1 MAGAAEGRVRLEW
14 PAPGVALLVLD
25 RPAAL
30 NALSKRMFSELAAH
44 FRALRAREDVAAAI
58 LTGAGDRAFSAGVDL
73 KAAAAVFRSAEGD
86 ASAELDVVAQMER
99 CPFPII
105 GAVNGLAITVGFELA
120 LACDV
125 LLCSA
130 AAFFQDTHCRYG
142 IMPSWG
148 LSQKLPRL
156 LGPQRAK
163 YLSLGCVRINARDAF
178 QWGLVSQVCT
188 DRAALDRAALEVATR
203 IKDNHQG
210 VVRGYKKVGR
220 RRWSER
226 RWWLSDWTDRLAGD
240 ERRPGPAAGGGAG
253 AGADAGVRVLQRLD
267 GRGLCGHREEVFG
280 PRQDEGREAPRQ
292 AVIRAADVFFTRSF
306 YFDVYAMPGWSPAR
320 RASPDSESPPDRGEG
335 TAQAPA

>member
-30 NALSKRMFSELAAH
+30 NALSKLMFAQLAAH

-105 GAVNGLAITVGFELA
+105 GAVNGLAITAGFELA

-142 IMPSWG
+142 IVSSMLLAASSQIREKAFSGARSETDTASDRTRCRRGASRRSCPGCWGPS
-148 LSQKLPRL
+148 
-156 LGPQRAK
+156 GPD
-163 YLSLGCVRINARDAF
+163 I
-178 QWGLVSQVCT
+178 
-188 DRAALDRAALEVATR
+188 
-203 IKDNHQG
+203 
-210 VVRGYKKVGR
+210 
-220 RRWSER
+220 
-226 RWWLSDWTDRLAGD
+226 
-240 ERRPGPAAGGGAG
+240 
-253 AGADAGVRVLQRLD
+253 
-267 GRGLCGHREEVFG
+267 
-280 PRQDEGREAPRQ
+280 
-292 AVIRAADVFFTRSF
+292 
-306 YFDVYAMPGWSPAR
+306 
-320 RASPDSESPPDRGEG
+320 
-335 TAQAPA
+335 

>member
-14 PAPGVALLVLD
+14 PAPGGALLVLD

-30 NALSKRMFSELAAH
+30 NALSKLMFSQLAAH

-105 GAVNGLAITVGFELA
+105 GAVNGLAITAGFELA

-142 IMPSWG
+142 IVSSI
-148 LSQKLPRL
+148 LLLPRRSTRRL
-156 LGPQRAK
+156 FRWRARRLIPPATAPDAVVGPLAE
-163 YLSLGCVRINARDAF
+163 
-178 QWGLVSQVCT
+178 
-188 DRAALDRAALEVATR
+188 AAEVAGAPAGASFELGLR
-203 IKDNHQG
+203 ADQRQG
-210 VVRGYKKVGR
+210 SAGVGTGVAGMR
-220 RRWSER
+220 RQGG
-226 RWWLSDWTDRLAGD
+226 A
-240 ERRPGPAAGGGAG
+240 RPGGAG
-253 AGADAGVRVLQRLD
+253 GRDADKGQPPGGRPGVQEGGTEAMVGA
-267 GRGLCGHREEVFG
+267 EV
-280 PRQDEGREAPRQ
+280 
-292 AVIRAADVFFTRSF
+292 VV
-306 YFDVYAMPGWSPAR
+306 V
-320 RASPDSESPPDRGEG
+320 
-335 TAQAPA
+335 